1 MQRKKKSSY
10 LMLNTY
16 SKLMSNLN
24 KKKLKFLNKIINL
37 KSKGFKIVGIAVA
50 AKANTF
56 LNFIGLNNSLIDY
69 ITDASVYKIGKYTPL
84 TRIPIYPDNKIKKE
98 KKIYAIPLAWNIG
111 NMLKKKLTKINKN
124 LKFIYF

>member
-1 MQRKKKSSY
+1 MIAEEEKIK
-10 LMLNTY
+10 LFDVNTY

-24 KKKLKFLNKIINL
+24 KKKLKFLNEIITL
-37 KSKGFKIVGIAVA
+37 KSKGFKIVGIGAA

-98 KKIYAIPLAWNIG
+98 KKSTLF
-111 NMLKKKLTKINKN
+111 L
-124 LKFIYF
+124 

>member
-1 MQRKKKSSY
+1 
-10 LMLNTY
+10 MLNWY
-16 SKLMSNLN
+16 GS
-24 KKKLKFLNKIINL
+24 
-37 KSKGFKIVGIAVA
+37 
-50 AKANTF
+50 KANTF
-56 LNFIGLNNSLIDY
+56 LNFIGLNYSLIDY